1 MARLMVI
8 YGTLA
13 GGAVIGTTI
22 LALTFF
28 GSEHI
33 ATEWFGYLVMLVAL
47 SLIFV
52 GIKRYRDET
61 LGGII
66 RFRTAFG
73 LGLGITVV
81 ASVIYVAAW
90 EVNLAVNDDNDF
102 IESYTSS
109 VIADLEADG
118 VEGEALQAEIE
129 EMERLRQRY
138 DDPRFRLP
146 ITFMEIFPVGLLIT
160 LASAG
165 LLRNPE
171 VMPAHG

>member
-1 MARLMVI
+1 MRRIMLI
-8 YGTLA
+8 YGVLA
-13 GGAVIGTTI
+13 GGGVIGTTI

-33 ATEWFGYLVMLVAL
+33 ASEWVGYLVMLLAL

-52 GIKRYRDET
+52 GIKRYRDEA

-66 RFRTAFG
+66 RFRTAFV

-81 ASVIYVAAW
+81 ASLIYVAAW
-90 EVNLAVNDDNDF
+90 EVNLAVNDYAF

-109 VIADLEADG
+109 VIADLEAEG
-118 VEGEALQAEIE
+118 MEGEALEAEIE
-129 EMERLRQRY
+129 EMARLRERY
-138 DDPRFRLP
+138 ADPLFRLP

-165 LLRNPE
+165 LLRNPDL
-171 VMPAHG
+171 MPAHA

>member
-1 MARLMVI
+1 MRRLMLI
-8 YGTLA
+8 YGVLA
-13 GGAVIGTTI
+13 GGGVIGTTM
-22 LALTFF
+22 LALALF
-28 GSEHI
+28 GTEHI
-33 ATEWFGYLVMLVAL
+33 ATEWVGYLVMLLAL

-52 GIKRYRDET
+52 GVKRYRDEE
-61 LGGII
+61 LGGVI
-66 RFRTAFG
+66 RFRTALT

-81 ASVIYVAAW
+81 ASLIYVAAW
-90 EVNLAVNDDNDF
+90 EVNLAVNDYDF

-109 VIADLEADG
+109 VIADLEA
-118 VEGEALQAEIE
+118 EGMEDEALEAEIE
-129 EMERLRQRY
+129 EMARLQERY
-138 DDPRFRLP
+138 TDPLFRLP

>member
-1 MARLMVI
+1 MARRMLI
-8 YGTLA
+8 YGALSGA
-13 GGAVIGTTI
+13 AVIGTSL
-22 LALTFF
+22 LALSVF

-33 ATEWFGYLVMLVAL
+33 ATEWFGYLVMLMAL

-52 GIKRYRDET
+52 GIKRHRDDE
-61 LGGII
+61 LGGVI
-66 RFRTAFG
+66 RFGTAFG

-81 ASVIYVAAW
+81 ASVIYVTAW
-90 EVNLAVNDDNDF
+90 EVNLAMNDDDF
-102 IESYTSS
+102 IEGYTAS
-109 VIADLEADG
+109 VIADLEAGG
-118 VEGEALQAEIE
+118 VQGEALQAEIE
-129 EMERLRQRY
+129 EMERLRERY
-138 DDPRFRLP
+138 SHPLFRLP